1 VNAQANEHR
10 RREHLVA
17 LVEMMDEH
25 HYPVLAVDDAG
36 RVVHAN
42 RAGRSLTGWSTAQ
55 DSEQPLA
62 ELFAPDTGA
71 AHGDA
76 PAPTGIEL
84 LDRYVAGAVLVV
96 PATLAQG
103 ALSAHGAQ
111 AAQAAQAAQLSGLQL
126 RRFRTQLVPVHDAE
140 GAVCGAVISFR
151 DRSGSPYLVRDAH
164 EMLQLVMNNI
174 PQFIFWK
181 DTDSIFLGCNRN
193 FARVAGVEQP
203 EDIVGKTDYDLPW
216 RKEEADYFREV
227 DQRVMRTSTSEHR
240 IVEPQLQASGK
251 QAWIETTKLPLR
263 DEHGNVVGVLG
274 TFEDI
279 TERRELEE
287 QLRHAQKMKA
297 VGQLAGGIA
306 HDFNNLLTAIACHA
320 ELAMH
325 TVERD
330 SSAYADL
337 EQIMHAIRHAA
348 DLTQQLLTFSRRR
361 VVQQRLIRVNDVVL
375 GISTMLRP
383 LIRANAEMATILAA
397 SGHLRMDPGELEQVI
412 VNLVVNS
419 SNAMPSGGTLTIE
432 TSDLII
438 GSGDELPHGD
448 VTPGGY
454 VSIRVADTGTGM
466 PPEVKERIFE
476 PFFTTKGP
484 GEGTGL
490 GLAIVYGIVTRA
502 AGFIHVDSEV
512 GQGTVFDIL
521 LPAAEPMAHETTE
534 RAPAYDPPR
543 GTETVLLVED
553 EAAVRHL
560 ADRILSDLGYTVL
573 PAANGEEALRVAG
586 AHGLERIDLVLTDV
600 VMPVMSG
607 TEMVERLLA
616 RRPDLRILFTSG
628 YPGTAGV
635 DRFLD
640 EDAGFLQKPFTM
652 DVLTQKVREVLD
664 GHARGATSK

>member
-1 VNAQANEHR
+1 VNTKDHEHR

-25 HYPVLAVDDAG
+25 HDAVLAVDDAG
-36 RVVHAN
+36 RVIHVN

-55 DSEQPLA
+55 GSDQLLA
-62 ELFAPDTGA
+62 ELFAPDTGTMHA
-71 AHGDA
+71 GDA
-76 PAPTGIEL
+76 SAPTGIEL
-84 LDRYVAGAVLVV
+84 LDRYV
-96 PATLAQG
+96 PG
-103 ALSAHGAQ
+103 ALLVAPAQ
-111 AAQAAQAAQLSGLQL
+111 SPGLQL
-126 RRFRTQLVPVHDAE
+126 RRFRSQLVPVHDNE
-140 GAVCGAVISFR
+140 GALCGAVISFR
-151 DRSGSPYLVRDAH
+151 ARSGSPYLVRDAH
-164 EMLQLVMNNI
+164 QMLQLLMNNI

-181 DTDSIFLGCNRN
+181 DTDSVFLGCNRN
-193 FARVAGVEQP
+193 FARVAGVVRP

-216 RKEEADYFREV
+216 RKEEADYFRQV

-263 DEHGNVVGVLG
+263 DEDGNVVGILG

-330 SSAYADL
+330 SSAYGDL

-361 VVQQRLIRVNDVVL
+361 VVQQRLIHVNDVVL

-397 SGHLRMDPGELEQVI
+397 SGHIRMDPGELEQVI

-432 TSDLII
+432 TRDLVA
-438 GSGDELPHGD
+438 GPGDELPHGD
-448 VTPGGY
+448 VAPGTY
-454 VSIRVADTGTGM
+454 VAIRVADTGTGM
-466 PPEVKERIFE
+466 TPEVKERIFE

-502 AGFIHVDSEV
+502 TGYIHVDSEV
-512 GQGTVFDIL
+512 GKGTVFDIL
-521 LPAAEPMAHETTE
+521 LPVAEPMAHETAE

-560 ADRILSDLGYTVL
+560 ADRILTELGYTVL
-573 PAANGEEALRVAG
+573 AAANGEEALRVAG
-586 AHGLERIDLVLTDV
+586 AHGLELIDLVLSDV

-607 TEMVERLLA
+607 TEMVERLRA
-616 RRPDLRILFTSG
+616 RRPELRILFTSG

-640 EDAGFLQKPFTM
+640 DDAGFLQKPFTM

-664 GHARGATSK
+664 GPARAATSK

>member
-1 VNAQANEHR
+1 VNAQSNDHR

-17 LVEMMDEH
+17 LVEVMDEH
-25 HYPVLAVDDAG
+25 HYAVFAVDDSG

-42 RAGRSLTGWSTAQ
+42 RAGRSLTGWSAAQ
-55 DSEQPLA
+55 GSGQPLA
-62 ELFAPDTGA
+62 ELFAPDTA
-71 AHGDA
+71 AAPGDA
-76 PAPTGIEL
+76 PASTGIEL
-84 LDRYVAGAVLVV
+84 LDRYAAGAVLLA
-96 PATLAQG
+96 PAP
-103 ALSAHGAQ
+103 SAQ
-111 AAQAAQAAQLSGLQL
+111 AAQSAGLQP
-126 RRFRTQLVPVHDAE
+126 RRFRTQLVPVYGAE
-140 GAVCGAVISFR
+140 GALCGAVISFR

-164 EMLQLVMNNI
+164 EMLQLVMDNI

-181 DTDSIFLGCNRN
+181 DTESVFLGCNRN
-193 FARVAGVEQP
+193 FARVAGVGRP

-227 DQRVMRTSTSEHR
+227 DRRVMRTSISEHR
-240 IVEPQLQASGK
+240 IVEPQLQADGK
-251 QAWIETTKLPLR
+251 EAWIETTKLPLR

-274 TFEDI
+274 TFQDI
-279 TERRELEE
+279 TERRDLED

-320 ELAMH
+320 ELAMQ

-330 SSAYADL
+330 SSAYGDL

-397 SGHLRMDPGELEQVI
+397 SGHIRMDPGELEQVI

-432 TSDLII
+432 TRDLVI
-438 GSGDELPHGD
+438 GPGDELPHGD
-448 VTPGGY
+448 VTPGAY
-454 VSIRVADTGTGM
+454 VGIRVADTGTGM

-521 LPAAEPMAHETTE
+521 LPVSEPMAHEATE

-560 ADRILSDLGYTVL
+560 ADRILSELGYTVL
-573 PAANGEEALRVAG
+573 AAANGEEALRVAG

-607 TEMVERLLA
+607 TEMVERLRA

-640 EDAGFLQKPFTM
+640 QDAGFLQKPFTM

-664 GHARGATSK
+664 DPARSVAAK